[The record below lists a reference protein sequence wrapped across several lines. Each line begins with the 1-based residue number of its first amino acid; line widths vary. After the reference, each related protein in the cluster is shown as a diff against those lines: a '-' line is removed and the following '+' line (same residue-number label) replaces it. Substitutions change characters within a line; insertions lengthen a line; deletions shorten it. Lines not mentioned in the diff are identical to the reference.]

1 MKPVLLIIFLL
12 LLTSR
17 LFAAD
22 FFMSDSTNISVP
34 ETDSTKIVTPDS
46 ILQMEAVPSL
56 SPDTIAKRI
65 ASARRLMKEYK
76 IDNAIDTL
84 EEAYSRDSSSIELAK
99 ELEEMY
105 YGTSQNTKAL
115 EFVNLLLE
123 QGLDS
128 AVYLPHKALVLK
140 NEGDLPE
147 SLQIFGQ
154 LINKDST
161 NTFFL
166 NQMGDI
172 LKMTLNAD
180 SALVFYTKSA
190 EVSPKSVTIF
200 KAGQLLLDLDEPAE
214 ALSFFDKY
222 YNPEI
227 HDSKPLR
234 RLYGQTFFLLNEYEK
249 SIEIFDE
256 LYQKGDSSFLT
267 TKFLGMS
274 YRKNGDYLEA
284 EEPLKKAAFLN
295 PNDYLVYYNLGIC
308 TRNIGMTEES
318 EKHFNTAMEIVTTP
332 QFIKDM
338 INTELAETY
347 KRAGKW
353 DKTLELYNILLKHDP
368 KNLAIRMDRLMILD
382 HHYKDKDLAIRSYK
396 ETIDY
401 LEKDTS
407 KIQHKAR
414 MIKYLNQRIDKLEEQ
429 KFWEDKENN

>member
-1 MKPVLLIIFLL
+1 MKPVLFIILFFILA
-12 LLTSR
+12 SR
-17 LFAAD
+17 IFAAD
-22 FFMSDSTNISVP
+22 YFISDITKIAVLKTDSIKVITSDS
-34 ETDSTKIVTPDS
+34 
-46 ILQMEAVPSL
+46 LQQEKNLHIL
-56 SPDTIAKRI
+56 SPDTIASRI
-65 ASARRLMKEYK
+65 STARRLIKEYK
-76 IDNAIDTL
+76 IDSAIDTL
-84 EEAYSRDSSSIELAK
+84 EKTYSRDSSSIELAK

-128 AVYLPHKALVLK
+128 AVYLPRKALALK
-140 NEGDLPE
+140 KEGNLPE
-147 SLQIFGQ
+147 SLEIFGQ
-154 LINKDST
+154 LINKDTT

-172 LKMTLNAD
+172 LKMILRAD
-180 SALVFYTKSA
+180 SAIQYYTKSA
-190 EVSPKSVTIF
+190 EITPKNVTIF
-200 KAGQLLLDLDEPAE
+200 KAGQLLLDLDKPAE

-249 SIEIFDE
+249 SIEVFNE

-284 EEPLKKAAFLN
+284 EKPLKQAAFLN

-318 EKHFNTAMEIVTTP
+318 EKHFNTALEIVTTP
-332 QFIKDM
+332 QLIKDM

-353 DKTLELYNILLKHDP
+353 DKTLELYNILLKNNP

-382 HHYKDKDLAIRSYK
+382 HHFKDKDLALRSYK
-396 ETIDY
+396 ETVNI

-407 KIQHKAR
+407 KIQHKDR
-414 MIKYLNQRIDKLEEQ
+414 MIKYLNERIDKLEKQ
-429 KFWEDKENN
+429 KFWEEKGNN